1 MQENLEDPH
10 AKRAISVPG
19 RLLRVSL
26 FYKILIAN
34 AGLLVLGAA
43 AGMVVVLRLSPEISA
58 STAFL
63 ASGMVAF
70 AVLALGSLVHA
81 YLIGAALSP
90 LRRLEETA
98 RRVEAGDMEARA
110 DASPLA
116 DREMV
121 RLVRVFNLMLD
132 TLASLRRKERARS
145 ARTLK
150 AQENERFRT
159 SQELY
164 GQLGQTLAGV
174 LVRIRAIT
182 DTSGVSDGP
191 LMQGRW
197 EEVRTE
203 VLAAT
208 EHLHRVARRL
218 HPPELDD
225 LGLEAAIRA
234 HARRVEQTSAL
245 MVDVALA
252 GPLPRLEPE
261 ARLAVFRIVQEAL
274 GNSAKHARARQV
286 KIALEVA
293 DDRLEVEIH
302 DDGRGFADSD
312 PDTDRVGLGLSGM
325 FDRAAHAGGTLRV
338 DSRPG
343 EGTRVTLS
351 VPITRGEPA
360 RNGRG
365 GRRLTT
371 EAPKPLPEHVG
382 NVSHG

>member
-1 MQENLEDPH
+1 MQANLADQL
-10 AKRAISVPG
+10 AKEAISVLR
-19 RLLRVSL
+19 RLLRVPL

-43 AGMVVVLRLSPEISA
+43 AGIVVVRGLSPEISA

-63 ASGMVAF
+63 ASGMVAL
-70 AVLALGSLVHA
+70 AVLVLGSLVHA

-90 LRRLEETA
+90 LRGLEETA
-98 RRVEAGDMEARA
+98 HRVEAGDMEARA
-110 DASPLA
+110 NISPLA

-121 RLVRVFNLMLD
+121 RLVRVFNLMLE

-145 ARTLK
+145 RRTLK

-182 DTSGVSDGP
+182 ETSGVPDRV
-191 LMQGRW
+191 MEGRL

-203 VLAAT
+203 VFDAT
-208 EHLHRVARRL
+208 EHLDRVARRL

-225 LGLEAAIRA
+225 LGLGAAIRA
-234 HARRVEQTSAL
+234 LARRVEQTSGL
-245 MVDVALA
+245 VVDVVLA
-252 GPLPRLEPE
+252 RPLPRLEPE
-261 ARLAVFRIVQEAL
+261 AQLAVFRVVQEAL
-274 GNSAKHARARQV
+274 GNSAEHARARRV

-302 DDGRGFADSD
+302 DDGRGFEDPD

-325 FDRAAHAGGTLRV
+325 LDRAAHAGGTLRV
-338 DSRPG
+338 DTRPG

-351 VPITRGEPA
+351 VPITRGEPS

-371 EAPKPLPEHVG
+371 KAPKPLPQRVG
-382 NVSHG
+382 NVNIG

>member
-1 MQENLEDPH
+1 MQENLTDPQV
-10 AKRAISVPG
+10 KGTISVPG
-19 RLLRVSL
+19 RLLRISL

-34 AGLLVLGAA
+34 AGILVLGAA

-63 ASGMVAF
+63 ASGLVAF
-70 AVLALGSLVHA
+70 AVLALGSMVHA

-98 RRVEAGDMEARA
+98 HRVEAGDMEARA
-110 DASPLA
+110 DTSPLA

-159 SQELY
+159 SRELY
-164 GQLGQTLAGV
+164 DQLGQTLAGV

-234 HARRVEQTSAL
+234 HARTVEQTSAL
-245 MVDVALA
+245 MVDVALPR
-252 GPLPRLEPE
+252 PLPRLEPE

-302 DDGRGFADSD
+302 DDGRGFGDPD

-325 FDRAAHAGGTLRV
+325 LDRAAHAGGTLRV

-351 VPITRGEPA
+351 VPITRGEPS
-360 RNGRG
+360 RNGTA
-365 GRRLTT
+365 RRPLTT
-371 EAPKPLPEHVG
+371 EPPKPLPQHVDQ
-382 NVSHG
+382 VSHG

>member
-1 MQENLEDPH
+1 LEDPQG
-10 AKRAISVPG
+10 KGAISVPG
-19 RLLRVSL
+19 RLLRVPL

-34 AGLLVLGAA
+34 GGILVLGAA

-63 ASGMVAF
+63 GSGMVAL

-98 RRVEAGDMEARA
+98 HQVEAGDMEARA
-110 DASPLA
+110 EVSPLA
-116 DREMV
+116 DGEMV

-159 SQELY
+159 SRELY
-164 GQLGQTLAGV
+164 DQLGQTLAGV
-174 LVRIRAIT
+174 LVRIRAIAE
-182 DTSGVSDGP
+182 TSGVSDER
-191 LMQGRW
+191 LMQGRL

-203 VLAAT
+203 VLGVA
-208 EHLHRVARRL
+208 EHLQRVARRL

-225 LGLEAAIRA
+225 LGLEAAITA
-234 HARRVEQTSAL
+234 HARSVEQASGL
-245 MVDVALA
+245 MVDVAVA
-252 GPLPRLEPE
+252 RPLPRLEPE
-261 ARLAVFRIVQEAL
+261 AQLAVFRIVQEAL
-274 GNSAKHARARQV
+274 GNAAKHARARQV
-286 KIALEVA
+286 KVALRVA

-302 DDGRGFADSD
+302 DDGRGFEDPD
-312 PDTDRVGLGLSGM
+312 PDTDREGLGLSGM
-325 FDRAAHAGGTLRV
+325 LDRAAHAGGTLRV

-351 VPITRGEPA
+351 VPIMRPEA
-360 RNGRG
+360 SRNGRG

-371 EAPKPLPEHVG
+371 EAPKSVLEHVG
-382 NVSHG
+382 NAR

>member
-1 MQENLEDPH
+1 MRENLVDPQSKG
-10 AKRAISVPG
+10 AFFVPG

-34 AGLLVLGAA
+34 AGILVLGAA
-43 AGMVVVLRLSPEISA
+43 AGMVVALRLSPEMSA
-58 STAFL
+58 STALL
-63 ASGMVAF
+63 ASGMVAL
-70 AVLALGSLVHA
+70 AVLALASLVHA

-98 RRVEAGDMEARA
+98 HRVEAGDMEARA

-164 GQLGQTLAGV
+164 GELGQTLAGV

-182 DTSGVSDGP
+182 DTSGVSDER
-191 LMQGRW
+191 LMQGRL

-203 VLAAT
+203 VLGAA

-234 HARRVEQTSAL
+234 LARRVEQTSGL
-245 MVDVALA
+245 MVDIALA
-252 GPLPRLEPE
+252 RPLPRLEPE
-261 ARLAVFRIVQEAL
+261 VRLAVFRIVQEAL

-286 KIALEVA
+286 KVTLGVT

-302 DDGRGFADSD
+302 DDGRGFEDPD
-312 PDTDRVGLGLSGM
+312 PDTDREGLGLSGM
-325 FDRAAHAGGTLRV
+325 LDRAAHAGGTLRV
-338 DSRPG
+338 DSHPG

-351 VPITRGEPA
+351 VPITRPEPSG
-360 RNGRG
+360 NG
-365 GRRLTT
+365 
-371 EAPKPLPEHVG
+371 
-382 NVSHG
+382 SHRTCRSSLVV

>member
-1 MQENLEDPH
+1 MQENLADPQ
-10 AKRAISVPG
+10 AKEAIPVLH

-34 AGLLVLGAA
+34 GGILVLGAA
-43 AGMVVVLRLSPEISA
+43 AGMVAVLRLSPEISA

-63 ASGMVAF
+63 ASGMVAL

-81 YLIGAALSP
+81 YLIRAALSP

-98 RRVEAGDMEARA
+98 HRVEAGDMEARA
-110 DASPLA
+110 DTSPLA

-145 ARTLK
+145 RRTLK

-164 GQLGQTLAGV
+164 GQLAQTLAGV
-174 LVRIRAIT
+174 LVKIRAIT
-182 DTSGVSDGP
+182 ETSGVPDRV
-191 LMQGRW
+191 MEGRL

-203 VLAAT
+203 VFDAT
-208 EHLHRVARRL
+208 EHLDRVARRL

-225 LGLEAAIRA
+225 LGLGAAISA
-234 HARRVEQTSAL
+234 LARRVEQTSGL
-245 MVDVALA
+245 VVDVLLA
-252 GPLPRLEPE
+252 RPLPPLEPE
-261 ARLAVFRIVQEAL
+261 AQLAVFRVVQEAL
-274 GNSAKHARARQV
+274 GNSAEHAGARQV
-286 KIALEVA
+286 KIALEVV

-302 DDGRGFADSD
+302 DDGKGFEDPD

-325 FDRAAHAGGTLRV
+325 LDRAAHAGGTLRV

-343 EGTRVTLS
+343 EGTWVALS
-351 VPITRGEPA
+351 VPITGRESL

-365 GRRLTT
+365 RRRRTT
-371 EAPKPLPEHVG
+371 EPPQPLPEHAELF
-382 NVSHG
+382 SHG

>member
-1 MQENLEDPH
+1 MPENLEDPQ
-10 AKRAISVPG
+10 AKGAISVPG
-19 RLLRVSL
+19 WLLRVSL

-63 ASGMVAF
+63 ASGTVAY
-70 AVLALGSLVHA
+70 AVLAIGSVVHA

-98 RRVEAGDMEARA
+98 HRVEAGDMKARA

-150 AQENERFRT
+150 AQEDERFRT
-159 SQELY
+159 SRELY
-164 GQLGQTLAGV
+164 DQLGQSLAGV

-182 DTSGVSDGP
+182 DTSGVSDGR
-191 LMQGRW
+191 LMQSRL

-203 VLAAT
+203 VLGVA

-225 LGLEAAIRA
+225 LGLDAAITA
-234 HARRVEQTSAL
+234 HARGVEQASGL

-252 GPLPRLEPE
+252 RPLPRLEPE
-261 ARLAVFRIVQEAL
+261 ARLAVFRIIQEAL
-274 GNSAKHARARQV
+274 GNAAKHARARQV
-286 KIALEVA
+286 KIALAVA
-293 DDRLEVEIH
+293 DGRLEVEIY
-302 DDGRGFADSD
+302 DDGRGFEDLD
-312 PDTDRVGLGLSGM
+312 PDTDREGLGFSGM
-325 FDRAAHAGGTLRV
+325 LDRAAHAGGTLRV
-338 DSRPG
+338 DSHPG

-351 VPITRGEPA
+351 VPIMGPA
-360 RNGRG
+360 VARCSPPPGSSALDVAAG
-365 GRRLTT
+365 VTV
-371 EAPKPLPEHVG
+371 PH
-382 NVSHG
+382 

>member
-1 MQENLEDPH
+1 VQKNLADPQ
-10 AKRAISVPG
+10 AKGAFFLPE

-43 AGMVVVLRLSPEISA
+43 AGMVVALRLSPEMSA
-58 STAFL
+58 STALL
-63 ASGMVAF
+63 ASGMVAL
-70 AVLALGSLVHA
+70 AVLALASLVHA

-98 RRVEAGDMEARA
+98 HRVEAGDMEARA

-164 GQLGQTLAGV
+164 GELGQTLAGV

-182 DTSGVSDGP
+182 DTSGVSDER
-191 LMQGRW
+191 LMQGRL

-203 VLAAT
+203 VLGAA

-234 HARRVEQTSAL
+234 LARRVEQTSGL
-245 MVDVALA
+245 MVDIALA
-252 GPLPRLEPE
+252 RPLPRLEPE
-261 ARLAVFRIVQEAL
+261 VRLAVFRIVQEAL

-286 KIALEVA
+286 KVTLGVT

-302 DDGRGFADSD
+302 DDGRGFEDPD
-312 PDTDRVGLGLSGM
+312 PDTDREGLGLSGM
-325 FDRAAHAGGTLRV
+325 LDRAAHAGGTLRV
-338 DSRPG
+338 DSHPG

-351 VPITRGEPA
+351 VPITRPEPSG
-360 RNGRG
+360 NG
-365 GRRLTT
+365 
-371 EAPKPLPEHVG
+371 
-382 NVSHG
+382 SHRTCRSSLVV

>member
-1 MQENLEDPH
+1 MPENLEDPQ
-10 AKRAISVPG
+10 AKGAISVPG
-19 RLLRVSL
+19 LLLRVSL
-26 FYKILIAN
+26 FYKIFIAN

-63 ASGMVAF
+63 GSGMVAL

-98 RRVEAGDMEARA
+98 HQVEAGDMEARA
-110 DASPLA
+110 EVSPLA

-132 TLASLRRKERARS
+132 TLALLRRKERARS

-159 SQELY
+159 SRELY
-164 GQLGQTLAGV
+164 DQLGQTLAGV

-182 DTSGVSDGP
+182 DTSGVSDGR
-191 LMQGRW
+191 LMQNRL
-197 EEVRTE
+197 EEVRSE
-203 VLAAT
+203 VLGVA
-208 EHLHRVARRL
+208 EDLHRVARRL

-225 LGLEAAIRA
+225 LGLEAAITA
-234 HARRVEQTSAL
+234 HARGVEQASGL

-252 GPLPRLEPE
+252 RPLPRLEPE
-261 ARLAVFRIVQEAL
+261 ARLAVFRIIQEAL
-274 GNSAKHARARQV
+274 GNAAKHARAKQV
-286 KIALEVA
+286 KVALAVT

-302 DDGRGFADSD
+302 DDGRGFEDLD
-312 PDTDRVGLGLSGM
+312 PDTDRQGLGLSGM
-325 FDRAAHAGGTLRV
+325 LDRAAHAGGTLRV
-338 DSRPG
+338 DSHPG

-351 VPITRGEPA
+351 VPIMRQA
-360 RNGRG
+360 ASRNDRG

-371 EAPKPLPEHVG
+371 DAPKPVPECIG
-382 NVSHG
+382 GVSHG

>member
-1 MQENLEDPH
+1 MQENLEDPQE
-10 AKRAISVPG
+10 KGAISVPG

-34 AGLLVLGAA
+34 AGILVLGAA
-43 AGMVVVLRLSPEISA
+43 AGMVVVLRLSSEISA

-63 ASGMVAF
+63 GSGMVAL

-81 YLIGAALSP
+81 YLIRAALSP

-98 RRVEAGDMEARA
+98 HRVEAGDMEARA

-145 ARTLK
+145 ACTLK

-159 SQELY
+159 SRELY
-164 GQLGQTLAGV
+164 DQLGQTLAGV

-234 HARRVEQTSAL
+234 HARTVEQTSAL
-245 MVDVALA
+245 TVDVALA
-252 GPLPRLEPE
+252 RPLPRLEPE

-274 GNSAKHARARQV
+274 GNSAKHARAKQV
-286 KIALEVA
+286 KVALEVA

-302 DDGRGFADSD
+302 DDGRGFEDPD
-312 PDTDRVGLGLSGM
+312 PDTDREGLGLSGM
-325 FDRAAHAGGTLRV
+325 LDRAAHAGGTLRV

-351 VPITRGEPA
+351 VPIMRRELS

-371 EAPKPLPEHVG
+371 EAPKPLPERVG
-382 NVSHG
+382 NLSHG

>member
-1 MQENLEDPH
+1 MQGNLVDPP
-10 AKRAISVPG
+10 AKEAISVCG

-26 FYKILIAN
+26 FYKILISN
-34 AGLLVLGAA
+34 VGILLLGAA

-63 ASGMVAF
+63 GSGMVAL
-70 AVLALGSLVHA
+70 AALALGSLVHA

-90 LRRLEETA
+90 LRRLEDTA
-98 RRVEAGDMEARA
+98 HRVEAGDMEARA

-116 DREMV
+116 DEEMV
-121 RLVRVFNLMLD
+121 RLVRVFNRMLD

-150 AQENERFRT
+150 AQEDERLRT
-159 SQELY
+159 SRELND
-164 GQLGQTLAGV
+164 QLGQTLAGV

-182 DTSGVSDGP
+182 DTWGVSGRP
-191 LMQGRW
+191 PMQGRL

-203 VLAAT
+203 VLGVA

-225 LGLEAAIRA
+225 LGLEAAIMA
-234 HARRVEQTSAL
+234 HARRVEQASGL
-245 MVDVALA
+245 MVHVALA
-252 GPLPRLEPE
+252 RPLPRLEPE

-286 KIALEVA
+286 EISLEVT

-302 DDGRGFADSD
+302 DDGRGFEDPD
-312 PDTDRVGLGLSGM
+312 PDTDREGLGLSGM
-325 FDRAAHAGGTLRV
+325 LDRAAHAGGTLQV

-351 VPITRGEPA
+351 VPIMRGEQSL
-360 RNGRG
+360 NGRG

-371 EAPKPLPEHVG
+371 EAPKPLPERVG
-382 NVSHG
+382 NVGYG